1 MRAFEQAWSVL
12 KADPLAQGGMGTL
25 PPAVRSMIERQRAGN
40 VGDFSQIAAANRA
53 RQLENIRT
61 MTNPNLTMFPN
72 AEVARANALEM
83 MGQTARN
90 IKMGRGEDTQELPP
104 FIDFSG
110 ATRQGYPT
118 VMQDISPITGG
129 TTMATMGGR
138 GQEATVPVTMRNK
151 ITGETTIVNTMPG
164 QSMANL
170 PDHMEIV
177 STGQPQMPPVASI
190 PITETM
196 PEEAF
201 MAQPESRMARRGV
214 GAARRRMESGA
225 RGPTGQGMT
234 PYRTKEGM
242 LASNVGVASPT
253 RLRRDTRPVETQQER
268 TGKPTVAQNTADIL
282 AQFAQQQST
291 EFDRPAE
298 VDLKPEPK
306 SGGINEQID
315 TAGRGGRRALRTR
328 QSIAGQDDR
337 PNFPIRGF
345 ERGSQPPVPMRG
357 LPPVDP
363 QRLQQSIDMGRADPD
378 LMNEE
383 RLLELARQLGKQNG
397 AQQTAVDRTA

>member
-1 MRAFEQAWSVL
+1 MRAFEQAWALL
-12 KADPLAQGGMGTL
+12 KADPLAQGGMGSL

-40 VGDFSQIAAANRA
+40 VGDFSQIAAENRA

-61 MTNPNLTMFPN
+61 MANPNLTMFPN

-90 IKMGRGEDTQELPP
+90 IGMGRGEDTRDLPP
-104 FIDFSG
+104 FVDFSG
-110 ATRQGYPT
+110 ATKQGYPT
-118 VMQDISPITGG
+118 VMQDITPLRGS
-129 TTMATMGGR
+129 TMATMGGR

-177 STGQPQMPPVASI
+177 GTGQPQMPPVVPI
-190 PITETM
+190 PITETN
-196 PEEAF
+196 PEDLF
-201 MAQPESRMARRGV
+201 MTEKEREMARRGV

-225 RGPTGQGMT
+225 RGEQGFT
-234 PYRTKEGM
+234 PYRSKEGM

-253 RLRRDTRPVETQQER
+253 RLRRDTKPVETQQER
-268 TGKPTVAQNTADIL
+268 TGKPTVDQNTADIL
-282 AQFAQQQST
+282 AQFAQQQNT

-315 TAGRGGRRALRTR
+315 TAGRGGRRGIRTR
-328 QSIAGQDDR
+328 QSIAGQDDK

-357 LPPVDP
+357 RPVNP
-363 QRLQQSIDMGRADPD
+363 QRLQQSIAMGNIDPQA
-378 LMNEE
+378 MKEE
-383 RLLELARQLGKQNG
+383 RLKELARQLGKQNG
-397 AQQTAVDRTA
+397 ARQTAVDQNA

>member
-1 MRAFEQAWSVL
+1 MMRAFEQAWALL

-25 PPAVRSMIERQRAGN
+25 PPAVRSMIERQRMAGAQ
-40 VGDFSQIAAANRA
+40 G
-53 RQLENIRT
+53 
-61 MTNPNLTMFPN
+61 
-72 AEVARANALEM
+72 
-83 MGQTARN
+83 
-90 IKMGRGEDTQELPP
+90 LPP

-118 VMQDISPITGG
+118 VMQDITPLGG

-170 PDHMEIV
+170 PDNMEIV
-177 STGQPQMPPVASI
+177 GSGQPQMPSVAPI

-201 MAQPESRMARRGV
+201 MTQPERRMARRGV

-225 RGPTGQGMT
+225 RGEQGMT
-234 PYRTKEGM
+234 PYRTKEGL

-253 RLRRDTRPVETQQER
+253 RLRRDTKPVETQQER

-282 AQFAQQQST
+282 AQFAQQQNT

-306 SGGINEQID
+306 SGGVNEQID

-328 QSIAGQDDR
+328 QSIEGQSQR
-337 PNFPIRGF
+337 PNLPIRGF

-357 LPPVDP
+357 RPVDL
-363 QRLQQSIDMGRADPD
+363 QRLQQSIDMGRVDPQAMSQAR
-378 LMNEE
+378 LM
-383 RLLELARQLGKQNG
+383 ELARQLGKQGG

>member
-1 MRAFEQAWSVL
+1 MMRAFEQAWALL

-25 PPAVRSMIERQRAGN
+25 PPAVRGMIERQRREG
-40 VGDFSQIAAANRA
+40 
-53 RQLENIRT
+53 
-61 MTNPNLTMFPN
+61 
-72 AEVARANALEM
+72 
-83 MGQTARN
+83 
-90 IKMGRGEDTQELPP
+90 TQGLPP
-104 FIDFSG
+104 FVDFSG

-118 VMQDISPITGG
+118 VMQDITPLGE
-129 TTMATMGGR
+129 TTMATMGSGR
-138 GQEATVPVTMRNK
+138 N
-151 ITGETTIVNTMPG
+151 PG
-164 QSMANL
+164 AVE
-170 PDHMEIV
+170 P
-177 STGQPQMPPVASI
+177 I

-196 PEEAF
+196 PEESF
-201 MAQPESRMARRGV
+201 MTQPERRMARRGV

-225 RGPTGQGMT
+225 RGEQGMT

-253 RLRRDTRPVETQQER
+253 RLRRDTKPVETQQER

-306 SGGINEQID
+306 SGGVNEQID
-315 TAGRGGRRALRTR
+315 AAGRGGRRAIRTR

-357 LPPVDP
+357 LPVDT
-363 QRLQQSIDMGRADPD
+363 QRMQQSIDMGRADPQAMSQAR
-378 LMNEE
+378 LMQ
-383 RLLELARQLGKQNG
+383 LARQLGKQGG